1 MKQLFIQCIVWVS
14 LLVLFFMGLD
24 YFLRRNEPMYSEKTI
39 KQIKQLSPSS
49 KTIIFIGTS
58 RTQRAVITDS
68 LEKFYPNYQFINAAM
83 PGIGFIQAN
92 FFMSY
97 LNTLPG
103 KKLFIVELV
112 RNKKMDNSAIM
123 FAIHKLNIPNGFS
136 IMAKENGLS
145 TNPIFL
151 VYWQLKFYFNLQLN
165 KLDKLRDWL
174 KAQYGLKINVIRPS
188 FIGYRFSDLNTYK
201 STETILS
208 SERLQ
213 LSAINKIDTSFKTMV
228 DNLIRNEN
236 DSTRYLFVLPHVSKD
251 EYELSESVP
260 VFNTIDSLHAWH
272 YTNTDLDSFN
282 HSDYLM
288 NVNHFNHKG
297 AKVYTRWIRERLQLS
312 DILP

>member
-1 MKQLFIQCIVWVS
+1 MKRLFIACIVWVS
-14 LLVLFFMGLD
+14 LLVLFFIGLD

-49 KTIIFIGTS
+49 RTVFFIGTS

-68 LEKFYPNYQFINAAM
+68 LEKIYPDYQFINAAM

-92 FFMSY
+92 FFISY

-123 FAIHKLNIPNGFS
+123 FAIHKLNIPNGFA

-151 VYWQLKFYFNLQLN
+151 VYWELKFYFNLQLN

-174 KAQYGLKINVIRPS
+174 KAEYGQKVSIIKPS
-188 FIGYRFSDLNTYK
+188 FIGYRFSALNTYK

-208 SERLQ
+208 RERLR
-213 LSAINKIDTSFKTMV
+213 LSGINKIDTSFKNMV
-228 DNLIRNEN
+228 NNLIRNEN
-236 DSTRYLFVLPHVSKD
+236 DSTRYLFVLPYVSKGK
-251 EYELSESVP
+251 YELPASVP

-272 YTNTDLDSFN
+272 YTNADLDSFN
-282 HSDYLM
+282 HSAYLM
-288 NVNHFNHKG
+288 NINHFNHKG
-297 AKVYTRWIRERLQLS
+297 AKVYTRWVKERLKTS
-312 DILP
+312 VVLP